1 MKLRFAASTPLL
13 ACALAMLAACGESGN
28 TNAAA
33 PNSIAAAP
41 APAGQDW
48 TQVVSK
54 TADGG
59 FVMGNPNAPLK
70 LVEYGSRTC
79 PTCGNFGRTGT
90 RPLEDNYI
98 KTGKVSYE
106 FRDFLVHAPDLGVA
120 ILGQCAG
127 ETPFF
132 QILEQMFV
140 EQDQFLQKLES
151 VPADFQQ
158 RLQGMSPAQQA
169 TAWVEHLGYVDWVK
183 QRGLTETQAR
193 QCLSDS
199 KRIEDLAK
207 VSEVAMR
214 DKEVTGTPTFIL
226 NGEKLDAAS
235 WPQVE
240 QALKA
245 AGA

>member
-1 MKLRFAASTPLL
+1 MKLRTAVSAI
-13 ACALAMLAACGESGN
+13 ALALLAACGDGGN
-28 TNAAA
+28 TTSAA
-33 PNSIAAAP
+33 SESVAAVP

-48 TQVVSK
+48 LTTVSK

-59 FVMGNPNAPLK
+59 FLMGNPNAPLK

-79 PTCGNFGRTGT
+79 PSCGNFGRTAT

-120 ILGQCAG
+120 VLGQCAG
-127 ETPFF
+127 EGPFF
-132 QILEQMFV
+132 GILEQTFV
-140 EQDQFLQKLES
+140 EQDNFLKTLET

-158 RLQGMSPAQQA
+158 RLQGMTPSQQA
-169 TAWVEHLGYVDWVK
+169 TAWVEHLGYLDFVK
-183 QRGLTETQAR
+183 QRGLTEAQAR
-193 QCLSDS
+193 QCLADT
-199 KRIEDLAK
+199 KQIEEIAK
-207 VSEVAMR
+207 VTEVAMR
-214 DKEVTGTPTFIL
+214 EKQVTGTPSFFL

-245 AGA
+245 GGA

>member
-1 MKLRFAASTPLL
+1 MNLRTAASAL
-13 ACALAMLAACGESGN
+13 ALAMLAACGESG
-28 TNAAA
+28 A
-33 PNSIAAAP
+33 PTSAPANSIAAAP

-48 TQVVSK
+48 TQTVSK

-79 PTCGNFGRTGT
+79 PTCGNFGRTAT
-90 RPLEDNYI
+90 RPLEDTYI
-98 KTGKVSYE
+98 KSGKVSYE

-127 ETPFF
+127 EVPFF
-132 QILEQMFV
+132 GMLEQMFV
-140 EQDQFLQKLES
+140 DQNQFLEKLES

-158 RLQGMSPAQQA
+158 RLQGMSPTQQA
-169 TAWVEHLGYVDWVK
+169 TAWVEHLGYLDFVK
-183 QRGLTETQAR
+183 QRGLSETQAR
-193 QCLSDS
+193 QCLGDS
-199 KRIEDLAK
+199 KRIEALAK

-226 NGEKLDAAS
+226 NGEKIDAAT

>member
-1 MKLRFAASTPLL
+1 MNLRFATTAPVVTLALALL
-13 ACALAMLAACGESGN
+13 AGCGDNGGTTS
-28 TNAAA
+28 AA
-33 PNSIAAAP
+33 PNSIAAVAAP
-41 APAGQDW
+41 SGQDW

-59 FVMGNPNAPLK
+59 YVMGNPNAPLK

-79 PTCGNFGRTGT
+79 PTCGAFGQQGT

-120 ILGQCAG
+120 TLGRCAG
-127 ETPFF
+127 EAPFF
-132 QILEQMFV
+132 PILEQMFV
-140 EQDQFLQKLES
+140 EQPGFLDKLEN
-151 VPADFQQ
+151 VPQDFQQ

-169 TAWVEHLGYVDWVK
+169 TAWVEHLGYLDFVK
-183 QRGLTETQAR
+183 QRGLTEAQAR
-193 QCLSDS
+193 QCLADA
-199 KRIEDLAK
+199 KGIESLANIT
-207 VSEVAMR
+207 EVAMR
-214 DKEVTGTPTFIL
+214 EKNVTGTPTFIL
-226 NGEKLDAAS
+226 NGDKLDAAS